1 MRGTRRFGQ
10 LGVLAALLS
19 CGPVPLGDGE
29 RLKVVK
35 ALAAGVIA
43 PSFAETDTTAA
54 ALTRAAEAFAAD
66 PSAANLETMRAAWRT
81 ARLAWKRAAPFL
93 FGPGMTLATKDAVD
107 WFPADPKKLDELVA
121 GMDPLT
127 PESIALLGAKV
138 RGFHALELLLF
149 GAAPGLDPA
158 PALAASAPAGAR
170 RRNLVVALAAD
181 VHAQLVRLRLAWAP
195 EGEDHLGRLT
205 APAQAD
211 SPYPTVKA
219 VLDTIVNEAV
229 TAAETATNRLA
240 RPLGLMSGG
249 EPRPELEESA
259 PSDHTLDE
267 LVATVVG
274 IRRIVT
280 GPADPGGAP
289 EESETR
295 GIAALVRAKNP
306 ALALRLNA
314 VTVAA
319 ETAVRAIP
327 RPLRAALLARDP
339 AVMAAYQ
346 ALREQK
352 RMFSTEL
359 VAALGAV
366 LKFNDND
373 GD

>member
-1 MRGTRRFGQ
+1 MRGPRRFGQ
-10 LGVLAALLS
+10 LAVVAALLS

-35 ALAAGVIA
+35 GLATDVIA
-43 PSFAETDTTAA
+43 PSFAEADTTAA
-54 ALTRAAEAFAAD
+54 ALTGAAEAFAAE
-66 PSAANLETMRAAWRT
+66 PSAANLAATRAAWRT
-81 ARLAWKRAAPFL
+81 ARLAWKRTAPFL
-93 FGPGMTLATKDAVD
+93 FGPGMTLAIKDAVD

-121 GMDPLT
+121 ATEPLT
-127 PESIALLGAKV
+127 PAAIALLGAKV

-158 PALAASAPAGAR
+158 PALAATDPAGAR
-170 RRNLVVALAAD
+170 RRSLVVALAED
-181 VHAQLVRLRLAWAP
+181 VHAQLLRLRLAWAP
-195 EGEDHLGRLT
+195 EGENHLGRLT

-219 VLDTIVNEAV
+219 VLDTVVNEAV
-229 TAAETATNRLA
+229 NAAETATNRLA

-267 LVATVVG
+267 LIATVLG

-280 GPADPGGAP
+280 GTTSPSATP
-289 EESETR
+289 ESTETR
-295 GIAALVRAKNP
+295 GIAGLVRAKNP

-339 AVMAAYQ
+339 AVTAAYQ
-346 ALREQK
+346 ALREQ
-352 RMFSTEL
+352 RRVLSTEL